1 MARVCELTGKGPLYG
16 NLVSHAN
23 NKTRRRFLPN
33 LVAVTL
39 HSEALGQK
47 FRMRICAQTLKT
59 VEHRGGFDGFL
70 LKARAVELEPK
81 ALKIKREVQKKLAEA
96 AVAMTAQAA

>member
-33 LVAVTL
+33 LVNVTL
-39 HSEALGQK
+39 HSEALNRN

-59 VEHRGGFDGFL
+59 IEHRGGFDGYL
-70 LKARAVELEPK
+70 ATARANELEPK
-81 ALKIKREVQKKLAEA
+81 ALKIKREVDKKLAE
-96 AVAMTAQAA
+96 QAAAEKAA

>member
-1 MARVCELTGKGPLYG
+1 MARVCELSGKGPLYG

-39 HSEALGQK
+39 HSEALGK
-47 FRMRICAQTLKT
+47 KYRMRICAQTLKT
-59 VEHRGGFDGFL
+59 VEHRGGFDAYL
-70 LKARAVELEPK
+70 TKARANELEPK
-81 ALKIKREVQKKLAEA
+81 ALKIKREPLRALIDAFEA
-96 AVAMTAQAA
+96 AVELRS

>member
-39 HSEALGQK
+39 HSEGLGRK

-59 VEHRGGFDGFL
+59 VEHRGGFDGYL
-70 LKARAVELEPK
+70 LKARSNELEPK
-81 ALKIKREVQKKLAEA
+81 ALKIKRDLVKKLAETAPAEKA
-96 AVAMTAQAA
+96 A

>member
-33 LVAVTL
+33 LVNVTL
-39 HSEALGQK
+39 HSEALARN
-47 FRMRICAQTLKT
+47 FRMRICAHALKT
-59 VEHRGGFDGFL
+59 VEHRGGLDGFL
-70 LKARAVELEPK
+70 VKASSLQLPPK
-81 ALKIKREVQKKLAEA
+81 ALKLKREVEKKIAEA
-96 AVAMTAQAA
+96 PAQAADLAA

>member
-1 MARVCELTGKGPLYG
+1 MARVCELSGKGPLYG

-33 LVAVTL
+33 LVDVTL
-39 HSEALGQK
+39 HSEALGRK

-59 VEHRGGFDGFL
+59 VEHRGGFDGYL
-70 LKARAVELEPK
+70 VKARANELQPK
-81 ALKIKREVQKKLAEA
+81 ALKLKREVHKKLAE
-96 AVAMTAQAA
+96 QAATEKAA

>member
-33 LVAVTL
+33 LVDVTL
-39 HSEALGQK
+39 HSEALARK

-59 VEHRGGFDGFL
+59 IEHRGGFDGYL
-70 LKARAVELEPK
+70 LKARSNELQPK
-81 ALKIKREVQKKLAEA
+81 ALKIKREVEKKLAETGAGAEA
-96 AVAMTAQAA
+96 A

>member
-39 HSEALGQK
+39 HSEALGRK

-59 VEHRGGFDGFL
+59 IEHRGGFDGYL
-70 LKARAVELEPK
+70 AKARSNELEPK
-81 ALKIKREVQKKLAEA
+81 ALKIKRDVAKKLIELA
-96 AVAMTAQAA
+96 ATETTT